1 MYCSELPR
9 KELPTPLSP
18 RELFVYRS
26 KLAPRELCI
35 YYSTLSLESYPSSP
49 PESSL
54 YIAVSCP
61 AMSCLPRSCPSKP
74 PQELFPRSY
83 SPGSCPPE
91 NSLYIA
97 ASYPLEKR
105 CKREED
111 NVDLVRC
118 ASREYI

>member
-1 MYCSELPR
+1 MYCSKLPR
-9 KELPTPLSP
+9 KELPTPPSP
-18 RELFVYRS
+18 RELFMYRS

-35 YYSTLSLESYPSSP
+35 YCSTLSLGSYPSSP

-54 YIAVSCP
+54 YI

-83 SPGSCPPE
+83 SLGSCPPE

-97 ASYPLEKR
+97 ASYSLEKR

-111 NVDLVRC
+111 NVDLVRY